1 MREWIDI
8 ASGINSIN
16 PLFREVIIISYV
28 LKYKFKIDLIKI
40 YEIMNFHFFI
50 FFDISKNFSPNG
62 LSYLHSKFIQPYEL
76 NEYSSSPV
84 DNDLFS
90 FDNFIKSKFLFF

>member
-1 MREWIDI
+1 MRLSIEI

-16 PLFREVIIISYV
+16 PLFLDVKIISYV

-62 LSYLHSKFIQPYEL
+62 LPYLLLKFIKPYEL
-76 NEYSSSPV
+76 NEYGGSPV

-90 FDNFIKSKFLFF
+90 FDWTI

>member
-1 MREWIDI
+1 
-8 ASGINSIN
+8 
-16 PLFREVIIISYV
+16 
-28 LKYKFKIDLIKI
+28 
-40 YEIMNFHFFI
+40 MNFHFFI

-62 LSYLHSKFIQPYEL
+62 LSYLHSKFIKPYEL

-90 FDNFIKSKFLFF
+90 FDNFIKSKFKFF